1 MDKKRIAALAAAA
14 WMACMPLESGMN
26 AFRLAHAEGTAD
38 EAEPEATPTSEP
50 TEEPEATPTPMPTE
64 EPEATPTP
72 EPTEEPEATPTSEPT
87 EEPEATPTPEP
98 TEEPGATP
106 TPMPTEEPEATS
118 APEEDDWKPH
128 GEAWAILEDGTKLDG
143 RLQDILNA
151 LSGKER
157 EDEEAEVFIRTRD
170 MLVVSGIDEEIFDR
184 VTLSP
189 DEEVFDPEKAY
200 YVEWQIQDAVPLGAE
215 DEPTLPPIVVYVT
228 REGADKPNIG
238 DATPA
243 PTETP
248 APTDEPTQTP
258 NETPAPTDEPTQTP
272 TETPAPTEAPTQ
284 APTETPA
291 PTEAPTQTPSETPAP
306 TQTPTET
313 PAPTGMTLEVTADDY
328 EPGIWTNHP
337 PVFTLSGI
345 PEGSDEYVY
354 GVFVCNERLILLAKD
369 TDSYV
374 PTEEGLTSV
383 RFAILDMMG
392 DVVALSDQYDLMLDL
407 SAPDGPYLSGVD
419 YCDTVC
425 YIEASDSLSGLSDIS
440 YDEGE
445 TWEPYIE
452 YEDGLSIVGEK
463 GDTIEAGTIWVRDI
477 AGNISVNAE
486 EFTFGKRKKTGGTGG
501 TGTKPI
507 KHVKETM
514 DYSKAN
520 YNALELKFSDEPQT
534 QLVAGEAT
542 LNLSL
547 SEGAGD
553 AAKPFTAKLAAWQT
567 DEKAQDKPNALV
579 LTAQA
584 GEENSTWRFSG
595 DVYKLLNNSGVDYLV
610 FSTGEYMTALPTAGF
625 TGGTQYGKL
634 KASGVS
640 TRKFEYTLCQDE
652 ALRETTLSVQV
663 GGETYLL
670 EEDTAQPMYRYDVLV
685 GTTDLM
691 KNPYE
696 SYKHKEANP

>member
-1 MDKKRIAALAAAA
+1 MNKKRIAVLAAAA

-38 EAEPEATPTSEP
+38 EAEREATPEPTEEPEATPTPEPTEEPEATPTPEP

-64 EPEATPTP
+64 EPEATP
-72 EPTEEPEATPTSEPT
+72 
-87 EEPEATPTPEP
+87 
-98 TEEPGATP
+98 
-106 TPMPTEEPEATS
+106 

-143 RLQDILNA
+143 RLQDILNE

-200 YVEWQIQDAVPLGAE
+200 YVEWQIQDAAPLGAE
-215 DEPTLPPIVVYVT
+215 DERTLPSIVVYVT

-243 PTETP
+243 PTDAPTQTPTETPAPTEAPTQTPTETPVPTDEPTQTPTETPVPTEAPTQTPNETPAPTEAPTQTPNETP

-258 NETPAPTDEPTQTP
+258 NETPAPT
-272 TETPAPTEAPTQ
+272 
-284 APTETPA
+284 
-291 PTEAPTQTPSETPAP
+291 
-306 TQTPTET
+306 
-313 PAPTGMTLEVTADDY
+313 GMTLEVTADGY
-328 EPGIWTNHP
+328 EPGIWTNNP

-374 PTEEGLTSV
+374 PMEEGLTSV

-425 YIEASDSLSGLSDIS
+425 YIEAYDSLSGLSDIS

-663 GGETYLL
+663 EGETYLL

>member
-1 MDKKRIAALAAAA
+1 MNKKRIAVLAAAA

-26 AFRLAHAEGTAD
+26 AFCLAHAEGTAD
-38 EAEPEATPTSEP
+38 EAEREATPEPTEEPEATPTPEPTEEPEATPTPEP

-64 EPEATPTP
+64 EPEATP
-72 EPTEEPEATPTSEPT
+72 
-87 EEPEATPTPEP
+87 
-98 TEEPGATP
+98 
-106 TPMPTEEPEATS
+106 

-128 GEAWAILEDGTKLDG
+128 GEAWAILGDGTKLDG
-143 RLQDILNA
+143 RLQDILNE

-200 YVEWQIQDAVPLGAE
+200 YVEWQIQDAAPLGAE
-215 DEPTLPPIVVYVT
+215 DERTLPSIVVYVT

-238 DATPA
+238 DA
-243 PTETP
+243 
-248 APTDEPTQTP
+248 
-258 NETPAPTDEPTQTP
+258 TPAPTDEPTQTP

-284 APTETPA
+284 TPTETPA
-291 PTEAPTQTPSETPAP
+291 PTEAPTQTPN
-306 TQTPTET
+306 ET
-313 PAPTGMTLEVTADDY
+313 PAPTGMTLEVTADGY
-328 EPGIWTNHP
+328 EPGIWTNNP

-345 PEGSDEYVY
+345 TEGSDEYVY

-374 PTEEGLTSV
+374 PMEEGLTSV
-383 RFAILDMMG
+383 RFAILDLMG

-463 GDTIEAGTIWVRDI
+463 GDTIEAGTIWVRDV

-534 QLVAGEAT
+534 QLVAGETT

-567 DEKAQDKPNALV
+567 DEKVQDKPNTLV

-691 KNPYE
+691 KNPYQ

>member
-1 MDKKRIAALAAAA
+1 MNKKRIAVLAAAA
-14 WMACMPLESGMN
+14 WMACMPLESGMS

-38 EAEPEATPTSEP
+38 EAEREATPEP

-72 EPTEEPEATPTSEPT
+72 E
-87 EEPEATPTPEP
+87 
-98 TEEPGATP
+98 
-106 TPMPTEEPEATS
+106 PTEEPEATS

-143 RLQDILNA
+143 RLQDILNE

-170 MLVVSGIDEEIFDR
+170 MLVVSGIKEELMER

-200 YVEWQIQDAVPLGAE
+200 YVEWQIQDAAPFGAE
-215 DEPTLPPIVVYVT
+215 DERTLPSIVVYVT

-243 PTETP
+243 PTE
-248 APTDEPTQTP
+248 APTQT
-258 NETPAPTDEPTQTP
+258 
-272 TETPAPTEAPTQ
+272 
-284 APTETPA
+284 PTETPA

-306 TQTPTET
+306 T
-313 PAPTGMTLEVTADDY
+313 GMTLEVTADGY
-328 EPGIWTNHP
+328 EPGIWTNNP

-345 PEGSDEYVY
+345 PEESDEYVY

-374 PTEEGLTSV
+374 PMEEGMTSV

-425 YIEASDSLSGLSDIS
+425 YIEAYDSLSGLSDIS

-477 AGNISVNAE
+477 AGNISVNTE
-486 EFTFGKRKKTGGTGG
+486 EFTFGKRKRTGGTGG

-520 YNALELKFSDEPQT
+520 YNALELKFSDEPRT
-534 QLVAGEAT
+534 QLVAGETT

-663 GGETYLL
+663 EGETYLL

>member
-1 MDKKRIAALAAAA
+1 MNKKRIAVLAAAA

-38 EAEPEATPTSEP
+38 EAEREA
-50 TEEPEATPTPMPTE
+50 
-64 EPEATPTP
+64 TP

-98 TEEPGATP
+98 TEESEA
-106 TPMPTEEPEATS
+106 TPMPEPTEEPEATPMPESTEEPEATS

-128 GEAWAILEDGTKLDG
+128 GEAWAILGDGTKLDG
-143 RLQDILNA
+143 RLQDILNK
-151 LSGKER
+151 LSEKER

-200 YVEWQIQDAVPLGAE
+200 YVEWQIQDAAPLGAE
-215 DEPTLPPIVVYVT
+215 DERTLPSIVVYVT

-248 APTDEPTQTP
+248 TQNPTETPAPTDEPTEAPTQTP
-258 NETPAPTDEPTQTP
+258 TETPAPTDEPTQTP

-284 APTETPA
+284 
-291 PTEAPTQTPSETPAP
+291 TPS
-306 TQTPTET
+306 ET
-313 PAPTGMTLEVTADDY
+313 PAPTGMTLEVTADGY
-328 EPGIWTNHP
+328 EPGIWTNNP

-425 YIEASDSLSGLSDIS
+425 YIEASDSLSGMSDIS

-463 GDTIEAGTIWVRDI
+463 GDTIEAGTIWVRDV
-477 AGNISVNAE
+477 AGNISANAE
-486 EFTFGKRKKTGGTGG
+486 EFTFGKRKRTGGTGG

-534 QLVAGEAT
+534 QLVAGETT

-579 LTAQA
+579 LTTQA

-663 GGETYLL
+663 EGETYLL

>member
-1 MDKKRIAALAAAA
+1 MNKKRIAVLAAAA

-38 EAEPEATPTSEP
+38 EAEREATP
-50 TEEPEATPTPMPTE
+50 
-64 EPEATPTP
+64 
-72 EPTEEPEATPTSEPT
+72 EPT

-98 TEEPGATP
+98 TEATPTPEPKEESEATPTPEPTEEPEAMP

-128 GEAWAILEDGTKLDG
+128 GEAWAILGDGTKLDG
-143 RLQDILNA
+143 RLQDILNE

-200 YVEWQIQDAVPLGAE
+200 YVEWQIQDAAPLGAE
-215 DEPTLPPIVVYVT
+215 DERTLPSIVVYVT

-238 DATPA
+238 DATPT

-258 NETPAPTDEPTQTP
+258 TETPAQTETPAPTDEPTQTP

-284 APTETPA
+284 TPNETPA
-291 PTEAPTQTPSETPAP
+291 PTEAP

-313 PAPTGMTLEVTADDY
+313 PAPTGMTLEVTADGY
-328 EPGIWTNHP
+328 EPGIWTNNP

-345 PEGSDEYVY
+345 PEGSNEYVY

-425 YIEASDSLSGLSDIS
+425 YIEAYDSLSGLSDIS

-463 GDTIEAGTIWVRDI
+463 GDTIEAGTIWVRDV
-477 AGNISVNAE
+477 AGNISANAE

-534 QLVAGEAT
+534 QLVAGETT

-663 GGETYLL
+663 EGETYLL

>member
-26 AFRLAHAEGTAD
+26 AFRLAHAEGTVD
-38 EAEPEATPTSEP
+38 EAEPEATPTS
-50 TEEPEATPTPMPTE
+50 
-64 EPEATPTP
+64 

-98 TEEPGATP
+98 TEEPEATP

-143 RLQDILNA
+143 RLQDILNE

-215 DEPTLPPIVVYVT
+215 DERTLPSIVVYVT

-243 PTETP
+243 PTQNPEATP
-248 APTDEPTQTP
+248 APTDAPTQSP
-258 NETPAPTDEPTQTP
+258 EATPAPTD
-272 TETPAPTEAPTQ
+272 

-291 PTEAPTQTPSETPAP
+291 PT
-306 TQTPTET
+306 
-313 PAPTGMTLEVTADDY
+313 GVTLEVTADDY
-328 EPGIWTNHP
+328 EPGVWTNHP

-345 PEGSDEYVY
+345 PEGSNEYVY

-383 RFAILDMMG
+383 RFAILDLMG

-463 GDTIEAGTIWVRDI
+463 GDTIEAGTIWVRDV
-477 AGNISVNAE
+477 AGNISANAE

-584 GEENSTWRFSG
+584 SEENSTWRFSG

-663 GGETYLL
+663 EGETYLL

>member
-1 MDKKRIAALAAAA
+1 MNKKRIAVLAAAA

-38 EAEPEATPTSEP
+38 EAEREA
-50 TEEPEATPTPMPTE
+50 
-64 EPEATPTP
+64 TP

-98 TEEPGATP
+98 TEEPEATPAPEPTEEPKATP

-128 GEAWAILEDGTKLDG
+128 GEAWAILGDGTKLDG
-143 RLQDILNA
+143 RLQDILNE

-200 YVEWQIQDAVPLGAE
+200 YVEWQIQDAAPFGAE
-215 DEPTLPPIVVYVT
+215 DERTLPSIVVYVT

-238 DATPA
+238 DAAPAPTEAPTQTPNETPA
-243 PTETP
+243 PTEAPTQTPTETP

-272 TETPAPTEAPTQ
+272 TETPAPT
-284 APTETPA
+284 
-291 PTEAPTQTPSETPAP
+291 
-306 TQTPTET
+306 
-313 PAPTGMTLEVTADDY
+313 GMTLEVTADGY
-328 EPGIWTNHP
+328 EPGIWTNNP

-663 GGETYLL
+663 EGETYLL

>member
-50 TEEPEATPTPMPTE
+50 TEEPEATPT
-64 EPEATPTP
+64 
-72 EPTEEPEATPTSEPT
+72 SEPT
-87 EEPEATPTPEP
+87 EEPEATPTP
-98 TEEPGATP
+98 
-106 TPMPTEEPEATS
+106 MPTEEPKATP

-128 GEAWAILEDGTKLDG
+128 GEAWAILGDGTKLDG
-143 RLQDILNA
+143 RLQDILNE

-200 YVEWQIQDAVPLGAE
+200 YVEWQIQDAAPLGAE
-215 DEPTLPPIVVYVT
+215 DERTLPSILVYVT

-243 PTETP
+243 PTE
-248 APTDEPTQTP
+248 A
-258 NETPAPTDEPTQTP
+258 PTQTP

-284 APTETPA
+284 PPTETPT
-291 PTEAPTQTPSETPAP
+291 PTDAP

-313 PAPTGMTLEVTADDY
+313 PAPTGVTIEVTADGY
-328 EPGIWTNHP
+328 EPDVWTNQP

-383 RFAILDMMG
+383 RFAILDLMG

-425 YIEASDSLSGLSDIS
+425 YIEAYDSLSGLSDIS

-486 EFTFGKRKKTGGTGG
+486 EFTFGKRKRTGGTGG

-534 QLVAGEAT
+534 QLVAGETT

>member
-1 MDKKRIAALAAAA
+1 MDKKRMAALAAAA
-14 WMACMPLESGMN
+14 LMACAPFESG
-26 AFRLAHAEGTAD
+26 AHAFGAALAESTAD
-38 EAEPEATPTSEP
+38 EAEREATPEPTAEPEETPTPEPTEEPRATPTPEP

-72 EPTEEPEATPTSEPT
+72 
-87 EEPEATPTPEP
+87 
-98 TEEPGATP
+98 
-106 TPMPTEEPEATS
+106 MPKEEPEATS

-143 RLQDILNA
+143 RLQDILNE

-170 MLVVSGIDEEIFDR
+170 MLVVSGIGEEIFDR

-189 DEEVFDPEKAY
+189 DEEVFDPEKEY

-215 DEPTLPPIVVYVT
+215 DEQTLPPIVVYVT
-228 REGADKPNIG
+228 RDGADKPVV
-238 DATPA
+238 DAPSPA
-243 PTETP
+243 PTDEPTQEPDETPTPTDEPTQEPDGTP
-248 APTDEPTQTP
+248 APTDEPTQAP
-258 NETPAPTDEPTQTP
+258 DETPTPEP
-272 TETPAPTEAPTQ
+272 TETPE
-284 APTETPA
+284 
-291 PTEAPTQTPSETPAP
+291 S
-306 TQTPTET
+306 
-313 PAPTGMTLEVTADDY
+313 GMTLEVTADGY
-328 EPGIWTNHP
+328 EPDVWTNSAP
-337 PVFTLSGI
+337 LFRLSGI

-383 RFAILDMMG
+383 RFAILDLMG
-392 DVVALSDQYDLMLDL
+392 DVVALSDQYDLMLDFT
-407 SAPDGPYLSGVD
+407 APDGPYLSGVD
-419 YCDTVC
+419 YSDTVC
-425 YIEASDSLSGLSDIS
+425 FIDVYDGLSGLSEIS

-452 YEDGLSIVGEK
+452 YEDGLSIIGEK
-463 GDTIEAGTIWVRDI
+463 GETIEAGTIWVRDI
-477 AGNISVNAE
+477 AGNISSNAE

-534 QLVAGEAT
+534 QLVAGETT

-547 SEGAGD
+547 SEGSGD
-553 AAKPFTAKLAAWQT
+553 TAKPFTAKLAAWQT

-663 GGETYLL
+663 EGETYLL

-696 SYKHKEANP
+696 SYKHKEADE

>member
-1 MDKKRIAALAAAA
+1 MNKKRIAVLAAAA

-38 EAEPEATPTSEP
+38 EAEREATPEP
-50 TEEPEATPTPMPTE
+50 MEEPEATPTPEPTE

-72 EPTEEPEATPTSEPT
+72 EPTEEPEATPTPMPT
-87 EEPEATPTPEP
+87 EEPA
-98 TEEPGATP
+98 ATP
-106 TPMPTEEPEATS
+106 TPMPTEEPEATP

-128 GEAWAILEDGTKLDG
+128 GEAWAILGDGTKLDG
-143 RLQDILNA
+143 RLQDILNE

-200 YVEWQIQDAVPLGAE
+200 YVEWQIQDAAPLGAE
-215 DEPTLPPIVVYVT
+215 DERTLPSIVVYVT

-238 DATPA
+238 DATPT

-248 APTDEPTQTP
+248 APTEAPTQTP
-258 NETPAPTDEPTQTP
+258 TETPAPTDEPTQTP

-284 APTETPA
+284 TPN
-291 PTEAPTQTPSETPAP
+291 
-306 TQTPTET
+306 ET
-313 PAPTGMTLEVTADDY
+313 PAPTGMTLEVTADGY
-328 EPGIWTNHP
+328 EPGIWTNNP

-369 TDSYV
+369 TDFYV

-383 RFAILDMMG
+383 RFAILDLMG

-425 YIEASDSLSGLSDIS
+425 YIEAYDSLSGMSDIS

-463 GDTIEAGTIWVRDI
+463 GDTIEAGTIWVRDV

-534 QLVAGEAT
+534 QLVAGETT

-663 GGETYLL
+663 EGETYLL

>member
-1 MDKKRIAALAAAA
+1 MNKKRIAVLAAAA

-38 EAEPEATPTSEP
+38 EAEREATPEPTEEPEATPTSEPTEEPEATPTSEP

-64 EPEATPTP
+64 EPEATP
-72 EPTEEPEATPTSEPT
+72 EPTEEPEATP
-87 EEPEATPTPEP
+87 
-98 TEEPGATP
+98 
-106 TPMPTEEPEATS
+106 

-143 RLQDILNA
+143 RLQDILNE

-170 MLVVSGIDEEIFDR
+170 MLVVSGIKEELMER

-215 DEPTLPPIVVYVT
+215 DERTLPSIVVYVT

-243 PTETP
+243 PTE
-248 APTDEPTQTP
+248 A
-258 NETPAPTDEPTQTP
+258 PTQTP

-284 APTETPA
+284 TPTETPAPTDAPTQSPEATPAPTDAPTQNPEATPAPTDAPTETPA
-291 PTEAPTQTPSETPAP
+291 PT
-306 TQTPTET
+306 
-313 PAPTGMTLEVTADDY
+313 GVTLEVTADDY
-328 EPGIWTNHP
+328 EPGVWTNHP

-345 PEGSDEYVY
+345 PEGSNEYVY

-383 RFAILDMMG
+383 RFAILDLMG

-463 GDTIEAGTIWVRDI
+463 GDTIEAGTIWVRDV
-477 AGNISVNAE
+477 AGNISANAE

-663 GGETYLL
+663 EGETYLL

>member
-1 MDKKRIAALAAAA
+1 MNKKRIAVLAAAA

-38 EAEPEATPTSEP
+38 EAEREATPE
-50 TEEPEATPTPMPTE
+50 PTE

-87 EEPEATPTPEP
+87 EEPKATPTPEP
-98 TEEPGATP
+98 TEEPEATP
-106 TPMPTEEPEATS
+106 TPEPTEEPEATS

-143 RLQDILNA
+143 RLQDILNE

-170 MLVVSGIDEEIFDR
+170 MLVVSGIDEKIFDR

-200 YVEWQIQDAVPLGAE
+200 YVEWQIQDAAPLGAE
-215 DEPTLPPIVVYVT
+215 DERTLPSIVVYVT

-238 DATPA
+238 DA
-243 PTETP
+243 
-248 APTDEPTQTP
+248 
-258 NETPAPTDEPTQTP
+258 TPAPTDEPTQTP

-284 APTETPA
+284 
-291 PTEAPTQTPSETPAP
+291 TPSETPAP
-306 TQTPTET
+306 TVAPTQTPNETPAPTDEPTQTPSET
-313 PAPTGMTLEVTADDY
+313 PAPTGMTLEVTADGY
-328 EPGIWTNHP
+328 EPGVWTNQP

-425 YIEASDSLSGLSDIS
+425 YIEAYDSLSGLSDIS

-486 EFTFGKRKKTGGTGG
+486 EFTFGKRKRTGGTGG

-663 GGETYLL
+663 EGETYLL

>member
-38 EAEPEATPTSEP
+38 EAEREATPE
-50 TEEPEATPTPMPTE
+50 PTE

-98 TEEPGATP
+98 TEDPEATP
-106 TPMPTEEPEATS
+106 TPTPTEEPEATL

-128 GEAWAILEDGTKLDG
+128 GEAWAILGDGTKLDG
-143 RLQDILNA
+143 RLQDILNE

-200 YVEWQIQDAVPLGAE
+200 YVEWQIQDAAPLGAE
-215 DEPTLPPIVVYVT
+215 DERTLPSIVVYVT

-248 APTDEPTQTP
+248 TQTP
-258 NETPAPTDEPTQTP
+258 TETPAPTDEPTQTP
-272 TETPAPTEAPTQ
+272 TETPAPTDE
-284 APTETPA
+284 
-291 PTEAPTQTPSETPAP
+291 PTQTPN
-306 TQTPTET
+306 ET
-313 PAPTGMTLEVTADDY
+313 PAPTGMTLEVTADGY
-328 EPGIWTNHP
+328 EPGVWTNHP

-425 YIEASDSLSGLSDIS
+425 YIEAYDSLSGMSDIS

-463 GDTIEAGTIWVRDI
+463 GDTIEAGTIWVRDV

-486 EFTFGKRKKTGGTGG
+486 EFTFGKRKRTGGTDG

-534 QLVAGEAT
+534 QLVAGETT

-663 GGETYLL
+663 EGETYLL

>member
-1 MDKKRIAALAAAA
+1 MNKKRIAVLAAAA

-38 EAEPEATPTSEP
+38 EAEREATPEP
-50 TEEPEATPTPMPTE
+50 TEEPEATPTPEPTE

-87 EEPEATPTPEP
+87 EEPEATPTP
-98 TEEPGATP
+98 
-106 TPMPTEEPEATS
+106 MPTEEPKATP

-128 GEAWAILEDGTKLDG
+128 GEAWAILGDGTKLDG
-143 RLQDILNA
+143 RLQDILNE

-189 DEEVFDPEKAY
+189 DAEVFDPEKAY
-200 YVEWQIQDAVPLGAE
+200 YVEWQIQDAAPLGAE
-215 DEPTLPPIVVYVT
+215 DERTLPSIVVYVT

-243 PTETP
+243 PTE
-248 APTDEPTQTP
+248 APMQT
-258 NETPAPTDEPTQTP
+258 
-272 TETPAPTEAPTQ
+272 
-284 APTETPA
+284 PTETPA

-306 TQTPTET
+306 TEAPTQTPTETPAPTEAPTQTPNET
-313 PAPTGMTLEVTADDY
+313 PAPTGMTLEVTADGY
-328 EPGIWTNHP
+328 EPDVWTNQP

-383 RFAILDMMG
+383 RFAILDLMG

-425 YIEASDSLSGLSDIS
+425 YIEAYDSLSGLSDIS

-486 EFTFGKRKKTGGTGG
+486 EFTFGKRKRTGGTGG

-534 QLVAGEAT
+534 QLVAGETT

-547 SEGAGD
+547 NEGSGD
-553 AAKPFTAKLAAWQT
+553 TAKPFTAKLAAWQT

-696 SYKHKEANP
+696 SYKHKEADP

>member
-1 MDKKRIAALAAAA
+1 MNKKRIAVLAAAA

-38 EAEPEATPTSEP
+38 EAEREATPEP
-50 TEEPEATPTPMPTE
+50 TEEPEATPTPEPTEEPEATPAPEPTE

-72 EPTEEPEATPTSEPT
+72 EPTEEPEATPT
-87 EEPEATPTPEP
+87 PEP
-98 TEEPGATP
+98 TEEPKATH
-106 TPMPTEEPEATS
+106 
-118 APEEDDWKPH
+118 APEEDEWKPH
-128 GEAWAILEDGTKLDG
+128 GEAWAILGDGTKLDG
-143 RLQDILNA
+143 RLQDILNE

-200 YVEWQIQDAVPLGAE
+200 YVEWQIQDAAPFGAE
-215 DEPTLPPIVVYVT
+215 DERTLPSIVVYVT

-238 DATPA
+238 DAAPA

-248 APTDEPTQTP
+248 APTE
-258 NETPAPTDEPTQTP
+258 APTQTP

-284 APTETPA
+284 TPNETPA
-291 PTEAPTQTPSETPAP
+291 PTEAPTQTPTETPTPTDAP

-313 PAPTGMTLEVTADDY
+313 PAPTGMTLEVTADGY
-328 EPGIWTNHP
+328 EPDVWTNQP

-534 QLVAGEAT
+534 QLVAGETT

-663 GGETYLL
+663 EGETYLL

-696 SYKHKEANP
+696 SYKHKEADP

>member
-1 MDKKRIAALAAAA
+1 MNKKRIAVLAAAA

-38 EAEPEATPTSEP
+38 EAEREATPEPTEEPEATPTSEPTQEPEATPTPEPTEEPEATPTPEP

-72 EPTEEPEATPTSEPT
+72 MPTEEPEATP
-87 EEPEATPTPEP
+87 
-98 TEEPGATP
+98 
-106 TPMPTEEPEATS
+106 
-118 APEEDDWKPH
+118 APEDDDWKPH

-143 RLQDILNA
+143 RLQDILNE

-157 EDEEAEVFIRTRD
+157 EDEETEVFIRTRD

-200 YVEWQIQDAVPLGAE
+200 YVEWQIQDAAPLGAE
-215 DEPTLPPIVVYVT
+215 DERTLPSIVVYVT

-238 DATPA
+238 DATPT

-248 APTDEPTQTP
+248 APTEAPTQTP
-258 NETPAPTDEPTQTP
+258 TETPAPTDEPTQTP

-284 APTETPA
+284 TPN
-291 PTEAPTQTPSETPAP
+291 
-306 TQTPTET
+306 ET
-313 PAPTGMTLEVTADDY
+313 PAPTGMTLEVTADGY
-328 EPGIWTNHP
+328 EPGIWTNNP

-374 PTEEGLTSV
+374 PMEEGLTSV

-425 YIEASDSLSGLSDIS
+425 YIEAYDSLSGLSDIS

-534 QLVAGEAT
+534 QLVAGETT

-663 GGETYLL
+663 EGETYLL

>member
-38 EAEPEATPTSEP
+38 EAEREATPE
-50 TEEPEATPTPMPTE
+50 PTE

-72 EPTEEPEATPTSEPT
+72 EPTEEPEATPTPEPT

-98 TEEPGATP
+98 TEEPEATP
-106 TPMPTEEPEATS
+106 TPMPTEEPKATP

-128 GEAWAILEDGTKLDG
+128 GEAWAILGDGTKLDG
-143 RLQDILNA
+143 RLQDILNE

-170 MLVVSGIDEEIFDR
+170 MLVVSGIDEKIFDR

-200 YVEWQIQDAVPLGAE
+200 YVEWQIQDAAPFGAE
-215 DEPTLPPIVVYVT
+215 DERTLPSIVVYVT

-243 PTETP
+243 PTE
-248 APTDEPTQTP
+248 APTQTP
-258 NETPAPTDEPTQTP
+258 TETPAPTDEPTQTP
-272 TETPAPTEAPTQ
+272 TETPAPTDEPTQ
-284 APTETPA
+284 TPTETPA
-291 PTEAPTQTPSETPAP
+291 PTVAPTQTPS
-306 TQTPTET
+306 ET
-313 PAPTGMTLEVTADDY
+313 PAPTGMTLEVTADGY

-369 TDSYV
+369 TESYV

-425 YIEASDSLSGLSDIS
+425 YIEAYDSLSGLSDIS

-486 EFTFGKRKKTGGTGG
+486 EFTFGKRKRTGGTGG

-547 SEGAGD
+547 SEGTGD
-553 AAKPFTAKLAAWQT
+553 AVKPFTAKLAAWQT

-663 GGETYLL
+663 EGETYLL

>member
-1 MDKKRIAALAAAA
+1 MNKKRIAVLAAAA

-38 EAEPEATPTSEP
+38 EAEREATPEPTEEPEATPTPEPTEEPEATPTPEP

-64 EPEATPTP
+64 EPEATP
-72 EPTEEPEATPTSEPT
+72 
-87 EEPEATPTPEP
+87 
-98 TEEPGATP
+98 
-106 TPMPTEEPEATS
+106 

-128 GEAWAILEDGTKLDG
+128 GEAWAILGDGTKLDG
-143 RLQDILNA
+143 RLQDILNE

-200 YVEWQIQDAVPLGAE
+200 YVEWQIQDAAPLGAE
-215 DEPTLPPIVVYVT
+215 DERTLPSIVVYVT

-243 PTETP
+243 PTE
-248 APTDEPTQTP
+248 APTQTP
-258 NETPAPTDEPTQTP
+258 TETPAPTDEPTQTP

-284 APTETPA
+284 TPTETPA
-291 PTEAPTQTPSETPAP
+291 PTDEPTQTPD
-306 TQTPTET
+306 ET
-313 PAPTGMTLEVTADDY
+313 PAPTGMTLEVTADGY
-328 EPGIWTNHP
+328 EPGIWTNNP

-374 PTEEGLTSV
+374 PAEEGLTSV
-383 RFAILDMMG
+383 RFAILDLMG

-463 GDTIEAGTIWVRDI
+463 GDTIEAGTIWVRDV

-486 EFTFGKRKKTGGTGG
+486 EFTFGKRKRTGGTDG

-534 QLVAGEAT
+534 QLVAGETT

-663 GGETYLL
+663 EGETYLL

>member
-1 MDKKRIAALAAAA
+1 MNKKRIAVLAAAA
-14 WMACMPLESGMN
+14 WMACMPLESGMS

-38 EAEPEATPTSEP
+38 EAEREATPEPTEEPEATPTPEPTEEPEATLEP

-72 EPTEEPEATPTSEPT
+72 E
-87 EEPEATPTPEP
+87 
-98 TEEPGATP
+98 
-106 TPMPTEEPEATS
+106 PTEEPEATS

-143 RLQDILNA
+143 RLQDILNE

-170 MLVVSGIDEEIFDR
+170 MLVVSGIKEELMER

-200 YVEWQIQDAVPLGAE
+200 YVEWQIQDAAPFGAE
-215 DEPTLPPIVVYVT
+215 DERTLPSIVVYVT

-243 PTETP
+243 PTE
-248 APTDEPTQTP
+248 A
-258 NETPAPTDEPTQTP
+258 PTQTP

-284 APTETPA
+284 TPTETPA

-306 TQTPTET
+306 TEAPTQTPGET
-313 PAPTGMTLEVTADDY
+313 PAPTGMTLEVTADGY
-328 EPGIWTNHP
+328 EPGIWTNNP

-345 PEGSDEYVY
+345 PEESDEYVY

-374 PTEEGLTSV
+374 PMEEGMTSV

-425 YIEASDSLSGLSDIS
+425 YIEAYDSLSGLSDIS

-477 AGNISVNAE
+477 AGNISVNTE
-486 EFTFGKRKKTGGTGG
+486 EFTFGKRKRTGGTGG

-520 YNALELKFSDEPQT
+520 YNALELKFSDEPRT
-534 QLVAGEAT
+534 QLVAGETT

-663 GGETYLL
+663 EGETYLL

>member
-26 AFRLAHAEGTAD
+26 AFRLAHAEGTVD

-50 TEEPEATPTPMPTE
+50 TEEPEATPTSEPTE

-87 EEPEATPTPEP
+87 EEPEATLTPEP
-98 TEEPGATP
+98 TEEPEATP

-143 RLQDILNA
+143 RLQDILNE

-200 YVEWQIQDAVPLGAE
+200 YVEWQIQDAAPLSAE
-215 DEPTLPPIVVYVT
+215 DERILPSIVVYVT

-243 PTETP
+243 PTDAPTQSPEATP
-248 APTDEPTQTP
+248 APTDAPTQSP
-258 NETPAPTDEPTQTP
+258 EATPAPTDAPTQNP
-272 TETPAPTEAPTQ
+272 EATPAPTEAPTQ
-284 APTETPA
+284 
-291 PTEAPTQTPSETPAP
+291 S
-306 TQTPTET
+306 PTET
-313 PAPTGMTLEVTADDY
+313 PAPTGVTIEVTADDY
-328 EPGIWTNHP
+328 EPGVWTNHP

-369 TDSYV
+369 TDFYV

-392 DVVALSDQYDLMLDL
+392 AVVALSNQYDLMLDL

-463 GDTIEAGTIWVRDI
+463 GDTIEAGTIWVRDV
-477 AGNISVNAE
+477 AGNISANAE

-507 KHVKETM
+507 KHVKETL

-520 YNALELKFSDEPQT
+520 YPALELKFSDEPQT
-534 QLVAGEAT
+534 QLVAGETT

-663 GGETYLL
+663 EGETYLL

>member
-1 MDKKRIAALAAAA
+1 MNKKRIAVLAAAA

-38 EAEPEATPTSEP
+38 EAEREATPE
-50 TEEPEATPTPMPTE
+50 PTE

-87 EEPEATPTPEP
+87 EEPKATPAPEP
-98 TEEPGATP
+98 TEEPEATP
-106 TPMPTEEPEATS
+106 TPMPTEEPKATP

-143 RLQDILNA
+143 RLQDILNE

-157 EDEEAEVFIRTRD
+157 EHEEAEVFIRTRD

-200 YVEWQIQDAVPLGAE
+200 YVEWQIQNAAPLGAE
-215 DEPTLPPIVVYVT
+215 DERTLPSIVVYVT

-238 DATPA
+238 DAAPA
-243 PTETP
+243 PTE
-248 APTDEPTQTP
+248 
-258 NETPAPTDEPTQTP
+258 
-272 TETPAPTEAPTQ
+272 
-284 APTETPA
+284 
-291 PTEAPTQTPSETPAP
+291 AP

-313 PAPTGMTLEVTADDY
+313 PAPTDAPTETPAPTGVTLEVTADGY
-328 EPGIWTNHP
+328 EPGIWTNNP

-534 QLVAGEAT
+534 QLVAGETT

>member
-1 MDKKRIAALAAAA
+1 MNKKRIAVLAAAA

-38 EAEPEATPTSEP
+38 EAEREATPEP
-50 TEEPEATPTPMPTE
+50 TEEPEATPTPEPTEEPEATPEPTE

-72 EPTEEPEATPTSEPT
+72 EPTEEPEATPTSMPT
-87 EEPEATPTPEP
+87 EEPEATP
-98 TEEPGATP
+98 
-106 TPMPTEEPEATS
+106 

-143 RLQDILNA
+143 RLQDILNE

-189 DEEVFDPEKAY
+189 DAEVFDPEKAY
-200 YVEWQIQDAVPLGAE
+200 YVEWQIQDAAPLGAE
-215 DEPTLPPIVVYVT
+215 DERTLPSIVVYVT

-258 NETPAPTDEPTQTP
+258 
-272 TETPAPTEAPTQ
+272 
-284 APTETPA
+284 TETPA

-306 TQTPTET
+306 T
-313 PAPTGMTLEVTADDY
+313 GMTLEVTADGY
-328 EPGIWTNHP
+328 EPGIWTNNP

-374 PTEEGLTSV
+374 PMEEGLTSV

-425 YIEASDSLSGLSDIS
+425 YIEAYDSLSGLSDIS

-486 EFTFGKRKKTGGTGG
+486 GFTFGKRKRTGGTDG

-534 QLVAGEAT
+534 QLVAGETT

-663 GGETYLL
+663 EGETYLL

>member
-1 MDKKRIAALAAAA
+1 MNKKRIAVLAAAA

-38 EAEPEATPTSEP
+38 EAEREATPE
-50 TEEPEATPTPMPTE
+50 PTE

-87 EEPEATPTPEP
+87 EEPKATPTPEP
-98 TEEPGATP
+98 TEEPEATP
-106 TPMPTEEPEATS
+106 TPMPTEEPEATP

-128 GEAWAILEDGTKLDG
+128 GEAWAILGDGTKLDG
-143 RLQDILNA
+143 RLQDILNE

-170 MLVVSGIDEEIFDR
+170 MLVVSGIDEKIFDR

-200 YVEWQIQDAVPLGAE
+200 YVEWQIQDAAPFGAE
-215 DEPTLPPIVVYVT
+215 DERTLPSIVVYVT

-243 PTETP
+243 PTE
-248 APTDEPTQTP
+248 A
-258 NETPAPTDEPTQTP
+258 PTQTP

-291 PTEAPTQTPSETPAP
+291 PTDAPTQSPEATPAP
-306 TQTPTET
+306 TDAPTET
-313 PAPTGMTLEVTADDY
+313 PAPTGMTLEVTADGY
-328 EPGIWTNHP
+328 EPGIWTNNP

-486 EFTFGKRKKTGGTGG
+486 EFTFGKRKRTGGTGG

-534 QLVAGEAT
+534 QLVAGETT

-663 GGETYLL
+663 EGETYLL

>member
-1 MDKKRIAALAAAA
+1 MDKKRMAALAAAA
-14 WMACMPLESGMN
+14 LMACAPFESG
-26 AFRLAHAEGTAD
+26 AHAFGAALAESTAD
-38 EAEPEATPTSEP
+38 EAEREATPEP
-50 TEEPEATPTPMPTE
+50 TAEPEETPTPEPME

-72 EPTEEPEATPTSEPT
+72 EPTEEPE
-87 EEPEATPTPEP
+87 
-98 TEEPGATP
+98 ATP

-143 RLQDILNA
+143 RLQDILNE

-170 MLVVSGIDEEIFDR
+170 MLVVSGIGEEIFDR

-215 DEPTLPPIVVYVT
+215 DEQTLPPIVVYVT
-228 REGADKPNIG
+228 RDGADKPVV
-238 DATPA
+238 DAPSPAPTDEPTQEPDGTPA
-243 PTETP
+243 PTDEPTQEPDETP
-248 APTDEPTQTP
+248 APTDEPTQAPDETP
-258 NETPAPTDEPTQTP
+258 APTDKPTQEPDETPAPTDEPTQAPDETPTPEP
-272 TETPAPTEAPTQ
+272 TETPE
-284 APTETPA
+284 
-291 PTEAPTQTPSETPAP
+291 S
-306 TQTPTET
+306 
-313 PAPTGMTLEVTADDY
+313 GMTLEVTADGY
-328 EPGIWTNHP
+328 EPDVWTNSAP
-337 PVFTLSGI
+337 LFRLSGI

-383 RFAILDMMG
+383 RFAILDLMG
-392 DVVALSDQYDLMLDL
+392 DVVALSDQYDLMLDFT
-407 SAPDGPYLSGVD
+407 APDGPYLSGVD
-419 YCDTVC
+419 YSDTVC
-425 YIEASDSLSGLSDIS
+425 FIDVYDGLSGLSEIS

-452 YEDGLSIVGEK
+452 YEDGLSIIGEK
-463 GDTIEAGTIWVRDI
+463 GETIEAGTIWVRDI
-477 AGNISVNAE
+477 AGNISSNAE

-534 QLVAGEAT
+534 QLVAGETT

-547 SEGAGD
+547 SEGSGD
-553 AAKPFTAKLAAWQT
+553 TAKPFTAKLAAWQT

-610 FSTGEYMTALPTAGF
+610 FSTGGYMTALPTAGF

-663 GGETYLL
+663 EGETYLL

-696 SYKHKEANP
+696 SYKHKEADE

>member
-14 WMACMPLESGMN
+14 WMACMPIESGMN
-26 AFRLAHAEGTAD
+26 AFRLAHAEGTVD
-38 EAEPEATPTSEP
+38 EAEREATPTSEP
-50 TEEPEATPTPMPTE
+50 TEEPEATPTS
-64 EPEATPTP
+64 

-98 TEEPGATP
+98 TEEPEATP

-143 RLQDILNA
+143 RLQDILNE

-170 MLVVSGIDEEIFDR
+170 MLVVSGIKEELMER

-215 DEPTLPPIVVYVT
+215 DERTLPSIVVYVT

-248 APTDEPTQTP
+248 APTDEPTQSP
-258 NETPAPTDEPTQTP
+258 EATPAPTDAPTQSPEATP
-272 TETPAPTEAPTQ
+272 APTDAPTQSPEATPAPTETP
-284 APTETPA
+284 ETP
-291 PTEAPTQTPSETPAP
+291 
-306 TQTPTET
+306 ET
-313 PAPTGMTLEVTADDY
+313 PAPTGVTIEVTADDY
-328 EPGIWTNHP
+328 EPGVWTNHP

-345 PEGSDEYVY
+345 PEGSGEYVY

-383 RFAILDMMG
+383 RFAILDLMG

-463 GDTIEAGTIWVRDI
+463 GDTIEAGTIWVRDV
-477 AGNISVNAE
+477 AGNISANAE

-534 QLVAGEAT
+534 QLVAGETT

-663 GGETYLL
+663 EGETYLL

>member
-1 MDKKRIAALAAAA
+1 MDKKRMAALAAAA
-14 WMACMPLESGMN
+14 LMACAPFESG
-26 AFRLAHAEGTAD
+26 AHAFGAALAESTAD
-38 EAEPEATPTSEP
+38 EAEREATPEPTVEPEETPTPEP
-50 TEEPEATPTPMPTE
+50 TEEPK
-64 EPEATPTP
+64 ATPTP
-72 EPTEEPEATPTSEPT
+72 EPTEEPEAM
-87 EEPEATPTPEP
+87 PTPEP
-98 TEEPGATP
+98 TEEPEATP

-118 APEEDDWKPH
+118 APEEDDWKPN

-143 RLQDILNA
+143 RLQDILNE

-170 MLVVSGIDEEIFDR
+170 MLVVSGIGEEIFDR

-215 DEPTLPPIVVYVT
+215 DEQTLPPIVVYVT
-228 REGADKPNIG
+228 RDGADKPVV
-238 DATPA
+238 DAPSPA
-243 PTETP
+243 PTDEPTQAPDETP
-248 APTDEPTQTP
+248 APTDEPTQAP
-258 NETPAPTDEPTQTP
+258 DETPAPTDKPTQEPDETPTPEP
-272 TETPAPTEAPTQ
+272 TETPE
-284 APTETPA
+284 
-291 PTEAPTQTPSETPAP
+291 S
-306 TQTPTET
+306 
-313 PAPTGMTLEVTADDY
+313 GMTLEVTADGY
-328 EPGIWTNHP
+328 EPDVWTNSAP
-337 PVFTLSGI
+337 LFRLSGI

-383 RFAILDMMG
+383 RFAILDLMG
-392 DVVALSDQYDLMLDL
+392 DVVALSDQYDLMLDFT
-407 SAPDGPYLSGVD
+407 APDGPYLSGVD
-419 YCDTVC
+419 YSDTVC
-425 YIEASDSLSGLSDIS
+425 FIDVYDGLSGLSEIS

-452 YEDGLSIVGEK
+452 YENGLSIIGEK
-463 GDTIEAGTIWVRDI
+463 GETIEAGTIWVRDI
-477 AGNISVNAE
+477 AGNISSNAE

-534 QLVAGEAT
+534 QLVAGETT

-547 SEGAGD
+547 NEGSGD
-553 AAKPFTAKLAAWQT
+553 TAKPFTAKLAAWQT

-663 GGETYLL
+663 EGETYLL

-696 SYKHKEANP
+696 SYKHKEADE

>member
-1 MDKKRIAALAAAA
+1 MNKKRIAVLAAAA

-38 EAEPEATPTSEP
+38 EAEREA
-50 TEEPEATPTPMPTE
+50 
-64 EPEATPTP
+64 TP

-98 TEEPGATP
+98 TEDPEATP
-106 TPMPTEEPEATS
+106 TPMPTEEPEATPTPMPTEEPEATP

-128 GEAWAILEDGTKLDG
+128 GEAWAILGDGTKLDG
-143 RLQDILNA
+143 RLQDILNE

-200 YVEWQIQDAVPLGAE
+200 YVEWQIQDAAPLGAE
-215 DEPTLPPIVVYVT
+215 DERTLPSIVVYVT

-238 DATPA
+238 DATPTPTDA
-243 PTETP
+243 PTQTPTETP
-248 APTDEPTQTP
+248 VPTE
-258 NETPAPTDEPTQTP
+258 APTQTP
-272 TETPAPTEAPTQ
+272 TETPAPTE
-284 APTETPA
+284 
-291 PTEAPTQTPSETPAP
+291 AP

-313 PAPTGMTLEVTADDY
+313 PAPTGMTLEVTADGY
-328 EPGIWTNHP
+328 EPGIWTNNP

-374 PTEEGLTSV
+374 PAEEGLTSV

-425 YIEASDSLSGLSDIS
+425 YIEAYDSLSGLSDIS

-463 GDTIEAGTIWVRDI
+463 GDTIEAGTIWVRDV
-477 AGNISVNAE
+477 AGNISANAE

-663 GGETYLL
+663 EGETYLL

>member
-1 MDKKRIAALAAAA
+1 MNKKRIAVLAAAA

-38 EAEPEATPTSEP
+38 EAEREATPEPTEEPEATPTPEPTEEPEATPTPEP

-72 EPTEEPEATPTSEPT
+72 
-87 EEPEATPTPEP
+87 
-98 TEEPGATP
+98 
-106 TPMPTEEPEATS
+106 MPTEEPKATP

-128 GEAWAILEDGTKLDG
+128 GEAWAILGDGTKLDG
-143 RLQDILNA
+143 RLQDILNE

-200 YVEWQIQDAVPLGAE
+200 YVEWQIQDAAPLGAE
-215 DEPTLPPIVVYVT
+215 DERTLPSIVVYVT

-238 DATPA
+238 DA
-243 PTETP
+243 
-248 APTDEPTQTP
+248 
-258 NETPAPTDEPTQTP
+258 TPAPTDEPTQTP

-284 APTETPA
+284 
-291 PTEAPTQTPSETPAP
+291 TPS
-306 TQTPTET
+306 ET
-313 PAPTGMTLEVTADDY
+313 PAPTGMTLEVTADGY
-328 EPGIWTNHP
+328 EPGVWTNNP

-369 TDSYV
+369 TDFYV

-463 GDTIEAGTIWVRDI
+463 GDTIEAGTIWVRDV

-486 EFTFGKRKKTGGTGG
+486 EFTFGKRKKTGGTDG

-534 QLVAGEAT
+534 QLVAGETT

-663 GGETYLL
+663 EGETYLL

>member
-1 MDKKRIAALAAAA
+1 MNKKRIAVLAAAA

-38 EAEPEATPTSEP
+38 EAEREATPEP

-72 EPTEEPEATPTSEPT
+72 EPM

-98 TEEPGATP
+98 TEEPEATP

-143 RLQDILNA
+143 RLQDILNE

-157 EDEEAEVFIRTRD
+157 ENEEAEVFIRTRD
-170 MLVVSGIDEEIFDR
+170 MLVVSGIKEELMER

-238 DATPA
+238 DATPVPTEA
-243 PTETP
+243 PTQNPDATP
-248 APTDEPTQTP
+248 APTE
-258 NETPAPTDEPTQTP
+258 APTQTP

-284 APTETPA
+284 TPNETPA
-291 PTEAPTQTPSETPAP
+291 PTEAP

-313 PAPTGMTLEVTADDY
+313 PAPTGMTLEVTADGY
-328 EPGIWTNHP
+328 EPGIWTNNP

-345 PEGSDEYVY
+345 PEGSNEYVY

-463 GDTIEAGTIWVRDI
+463 GDTIEAGTIWARDI

-486 EFTFGKRKKTGGTGG
+486 EFTFGKRKRTGGTGG

-553 AAKPFTAKLAAWQT
+553 AAKPFTAKLTAWQT

-663 GGETYLL
+663 EGETYLL

>member
-38 EAEPEATPTSEP
+38 EAEREA
-50 TEEPEATPTPMPTE
+50 
-64 EPEATPTP
+64 TP

-87 EEPEATPTPEP
+87 EKPKATPTPEP
-98 TEEPGATP
+98 TEEPEATP

-143 RLQDILNA
+143 RLQDILNE

-200 YVEWQIQDAVPLGAE
+200 YVEWQIQDAAPLGAE
-215 DEPTLPPIVVYVT
+215 DERTLPSIVVYVT

-238 DATPA
+238 DA
-243 PTETP
+243 
-248 APTDEPTQTP
+248 
-258 NETPAPTDEPTQTP
+258 TPAPTDEPTQTP

-284 APTETPA
+284 TPTETPA
-291 PTEAPTQTPSETPAP
+291 PTDKPTQTPTETPAPTDEPTQTPSETPAP
-306 TQTPTET
+306 TVAPTQTPNETPAPTDEPTQTPSET
-313 PAPTGMTLEVTADDY
+313 PAPTGMTLEVTADGY
-328 EPGIWTNHP
+328 EPGVWTNQP

-345 PEGSDEYVY
+345 PEGSNEYVY

-383 RFAILDMMG
+383 RFAILDLMG

-463 GDTIEAGTIWVRDI
+463 GDTIEAGTIWVRDV
-477 AGNISVNAE
+477 AGNISANAE

-663 GGETYLL
+663 EGETYLL

>member
-1 MDKKRIAALAAAA
+1 MNKKRIAVLAAAA

-38 EAEPEATPTSEP
+38 EAEREATPEPTEEPEATPTPEP
-50 TEEPEATPTPMPTE
+50 TEEPEATPTAMPTEDPEATPTPMPTE

-72 EPTEEPEATPTSEPT
+72 EPTEESKATP
-87 EEPEATPTPEP
+87 
-98 TEEPGATP
+98 
-106 TPMPTEEPEATS
+106 

-128 GEAWAILEDGTKLDG
+128 GEAWAILGDGTKLDG
-143 RLQDILNA
+143 RLQDILNE

-200 YVEWQIQDAVPLGAE
+200 YVEWQIQDAASLGAE
-215 DEPTLPPIVVYVT
+215 DERTLPSIVVYVT

-238 DATPA
+238 DAAPA
-243 PTETP
+243 PT
-248 APTDEPTQTP
+248 
-258 NETPAPTDEPTQTP
+258 ETPAPTDEPTQTP

-284 APTETPA
+284 TPTETPA
-291 PTEAPTQTPSETPAP
+291 PTEAPTQTPNETPAP
-306 TQTPTET
+306 TGEPTQTPNET
-313 PAPTGMTLEVTADDY
+313 PAPTGMTLEVTADGY
-328 EPGIWTNHP
+328 EPGIWTNNP
-337 PVFTLSGI
+337 PVFILSGI

-486 EFTFGKRKKTGGTGG
+486 EFTFGKRKRTGGTDG

-534 QLVAGEAT
+534 QLVAGETT

-663 GGETYLL
+663 EGETYLL

>member
-1 MDKKRIAALAAAA
+1 MNKKRIAVLAAAA

-38 EAEPEATPTSEP
+38 EAEREA
-50 TEEPEATPTPMPTE
+50 
-64 EPEATPTP
+64 TP

-98 TEEPGATP
+98 TEEPEATP
-106 TPMPTEEPEATS
+106 TPMPTEEPEATPTPMPTEEPETTS

-143 RLQDILNA
+143 RLQDILNE

-200 YVEWQIQDAVPLGAE
+200 YVEWQIQDAAPLGAE
-215 DEPTLPPIVVYVT
+215 DERTLPSIVVYVT

-243 PTETP
+243 PTEAPTQTPTETP

-272 TETPAPTEAPTQ
+272 TETPAPTDE
-284 APTETPA
+284 
-291 PTEAPTQTPSETPAP
+291 P

-313 PAPTGMTLEVTADDY
+313 PAPTGMTLEVTADGY
-328 EPGIWTNHP
+328 EPGIWTNNP

-374 PTEEGLTSV
+374 PTEEGITSV

-425 YIEASDSLSGLSDIS
+425 YIEAYDSLSGLSDIS

-663 GGETYLL
+663 EGETYLL

>member
-1 MDKKRIAALAAAA
+1 MNKKRIAVLAAAA

-38 EAEPEATPTSEP
+38 EAEREA
-50 TEEPEATPTPMPTE
+50 
-64 EPEATPTP
+64 TP

-87 EEPEATPTPEP
+87 EEPEATPTPEL
-98 TEEPGATP
+98 TEEPEATPTPELTEEPEATP
-106 TPMPTEEPEATS
+106 TPMPTEEPEATP

-143 RLQDILNA
+143 RLQDILNE

-200 YVEWQIQDAVPLGAE
+200 YVEWQIQDAAPLGAE
-215 DEPTLPPIVVYVT
+215 DERTLPSIVVYVT

-243 PTETP
+243 PTE
-248 APTDEPTQTP
+248 A
-258 NETPAPTDEPTQTP
+258 PTQTP

-284 APTETPA
+284 SPEATSA
-291 PTEAPTQTPSETPAP
+291 PTEAPTQSPEATPAP
-306 TQTPTET
+306 TDAPTQSPEATPAPTDAPTET
-313 PAPTGMTLEVTADDY
+313 PAPTGMTLEVTADGY
-328 EPGIWTNHP
+328 EPGIWTNNP

-425 YIEASDSLSGLSDIS
+425 YIEAYDSLSGLSDIS

-463 GDTIEAGTIWVRDI
+463 GDTIEAGTIWVRDV
-477 AGNISVNAE
+477 AGNISANAE

-663 GGETYLL
+663 EGETYLL

>member
-50 TEEPEATPTPMPTE
+50 TEEPEATPTSEPTE

-72 EPTEEPEATPTSEPT
+72 EPTEEPEATPTPEPT

-98 TEEPGATP
+98 TEEPEATP
-106 TPMPTEEPEATS
+106 TPESTEEPEATS

-143 RLQDILNA
+143 RLQDILNE

-170 MLVVSGIDEEIFDR
+170 MLVVSGIKEELMER

-215 DEPTLPPIVVYVT
+215 DERTLPSIVVYVT

-258 NETPAPTDEPTQTP
+258 TETPAPTDAPTQNP
-272 TETPAPTEAPTQ
+272 EATPAPTDAPTQ
-284 APTETPA
+284 NPEATPAPTDAPTQSPEATPAPTDAPTETPA
-291 PTEAPTQTPSETPAP
+291 PT
-306 TQTPTET
+306 
-313 PAPTGMTLEVTADDY
+313 GVTLEVTADDY
-328 EPGIWTNHP
+328 EPGVWTNHP

-345 PEGSDEYVY
+345 PEESDEYVY

-383 RFAILDMMG
+383 RFAILDLMG

-463 GDTIEAGTIWVRDI
+463 GDTIEAGTIWVRDV
-477 AGNISVNAE
+477 AGNISANAE

-663 GGETYLL
+663 EGETYLL

>member
-1 MDKKRIAALAAAA
+1 MNKKRIAVLAAAA

-38 EAEPEATPTSEP
+38 EAEREATPEP
-50 TEEPEATPTPMPTE
+50 TEELEATPTPEPTE

-72 EPTEEPEATPTSEPT
+72 EPTEEPE
-87 EEPEATPTPEP
+87 
-98 TEEPGATP
+98 ATP

-128 GEAWAILEDGTKLDG
+128 GEAWAILGDGTKLDG
-143 RLQDILNA
+143 RLQDILNE

-200 YVEWQIQDAVPLGAE
+200 YVEWQIQDAAPLGAE
-215 DEPTLPPIVVYVT
+215 DERTLPSIVVYVT

-238 DATPA
+238 DAAPA
-243 PTETP
+243 PTE
-248 APTDEPTQTP
+248 A
-258 NETPAPTDEPTQTP
+258 PTQTP

-284 APTETPA
+284 TPNETPA
-291 PTEAPTQTPSETPAP
+291 PTDAPTQSPEATPAPTDAPTQTPS
-306 TQTPTET
+306 ET
-313 PAPTGMTLEVTADDY
+313 PAPTGMTLEVTADGY
-328 EPGIWTNHP
+328 EPGIWTNNP

-374 PTEEGLTSV
+374 PMEEGLTSV

-425 YIEASDSLSGLSDIS
+425 YIEAYDSLSGLSDIS

-534 QLVAGEAT
+534 QLVAGETT

-663 GGETYLL
+663 EGETYLL

>member
-1 MDKKRIAALAAAA
+1 MNKKRIAVLAAAA

-38 EAEPEATPTSEP
+38 EAEREATPEPTEEPEATPTSVPTEEPEATPTSEP

-64 EPEATPTP
+64 EPKATP
-72 EPTEEPEATPTSEPT
+72 
-87 EEPEATPTPEP
+87 
-98 TEEPGATP
+98 
-106 TPMPTEEPEATS
+106 

-143 RLQDILNA
+143 RLQDILNE

-200 YVEWQIQDAVPLGAE
+200 YVEWQIQDAAPFGAE
-215 DEPTLPPIVVYVT
+215 DERTLPSIVVYVT

-243 PTETP
+243 PTVAPTQTPTETPAPTEAPTQTPNETP

-258 NETPAPTDEPTQTP
+258 NETPAPT
-272 TETPAPTEAPTQ
+272 
-284 APTETPA
+284 
-291 PTEAPTQTPSETPAP
+291 
-306 TQTPTET
+306 
-313 PAPTGMTLEVTADDY
+313 GMTLEVTADGY
-328 EPGIWTNHP
+328 EPGIWTNNP

-425 YIEASDSLSGLSDIS
+425 YIEAYDSLSGLSDIS

-463 GDTIEAGTIWVRDI
+463 GDTIEAGTIWVRDV

-486 EFTFGKRKKTGGTGG
+486 EFTFGKRKRTGGTDG

-663 GGETYLL
+663 EGETYLL

>member
-1 MDKKRIAALAAAA
+1 MNKKRIAVLAAAA

-38 EAEPEATPTSEP
+38 EAEREA
-50 TEEPEATPTPMPTE
+50 
-64 EPEATPTP
+64 TP

-98 TEEPGATP
+98 TEEPEATP
-106 TPMPTEEPEATS
+106 TPEPTEDPEATPTPEPTEEPETTS

-128 GEAWAILEDGTKLDG
+128 GEAWAILGDGTKLDG
-143 RLQDILNA
+143 RLQDILNE

-215 DEPTLPPIVVYVT
+215 DERTLPSIVVYVT
-228 REGADKPNIG
+228 REGVDKPNIG
-238 DATPA
+238 DAAPA
-243 PTETP
+243 PTE
-248 APTDEPTQTP
+248 
-258 NETPAPTDEPTQTP
+258 
-272 TETPAPTEAPTQ
+272 
-284 APTETPA
+284 
-291 PTEAPTQTPSETPAP
+291 AP

-313 PAPTGMTLEVTADDY
+313 PAPTGMTLEVTADGY
-328 EPGIWTNHP
+328 EPGVWTNNP

-425 YIEASDSLSGLSDIS
+425 YIEAYDSLSGLSDIS

-463 GDTIEAGTIWVRDI
+463 GDTIEAGTIWVRDV

-534 QLVAGEAT
+534 QLVAGETT

-663 GGETYLL
+663 EGETYLL